1 MRYKVIELCSQDIE
15 HKIIKNILRRG
26 YDIEGIY
33 CKR

>member
-1 MRYKVIELCSQDIE
+1 MRYKVVELCSRDIE
-15 HKIIKNILRRG
+15 HKIIKNIQRRG